1 MPLFVVTCTDNE
13 GTVEKRLAVR
23 PQHLARLEKLDAE
36 GRLIAAGAMPKDPA
50 NPQAGFYGSTIIADF
65 DSREALDAW
74 LDVTGI
80 ITGPIFRRIRKGDQ
94 LGEGLSPAA
103 VRTIAWTTAR
113 RFGRISSYCTATRTV
128 TLRTPT
134 TARAC

>member
-36 GRLIAAGAMPKDPA
+36 GRLIAAGAMPKDPG

-74 LDVTGI
+74 LQEEPFLQAGVYGQIDVK
-80 ITGPIFRRIRKGDQ
+80 PFNKAFPKG
-94 LGEGLSPAA
+94 
-103 VRTIAWTTAR
+103 
-113 RFGRISSYCTATRTV
+113 
-128 TLRTPT
+128 
-134 TARAC
+134 

>member
-36 GRLIAAGAMPKDPA
+36 GRLIAAGAMPKDPG

-74 LDVTGI
+74 LQDEPFLQAGVYGQIDVK
-80 ITGPIFRRIRKGDQ
+80 PFNKAFPKG
-94 LGEGLSPAA
+94 
-103 VRTIAWTTAR
+103 
-113 RFGRISSYCTATRTV
+113 
-128 TLRTPT
+128 
-134 TARAC
+134 